1 MFSFRKS
8 LARGI
13 PATPKLSCQTGH
25 LIQMRGEEAER
36 YSERDIKRK
45 RERERVCVCVCVCVR
60 VVDPKNTDAAETYIT
75 RVDERGCEAT
85 LLGAGFVAMI

>member
-1 MFSFRKS
+1 M
-8 LARGI
+8 
-13 PATPKLSCQTGH
+13 
-25 LIQMRGEEAER
+25 
-36 YSERDIKRK
+36 
-45 RERERVCVCVCVCVR
+45 CVCVCVR